1 MKKLNENMT
10 RKHNWD
16 QLQYIQKKIEKEGGD
31 ISKKLGSH
39 YKNQSKTANSL
50 WIDNPLK
57 KDIDLS
63 DNEPNANTHT
73 DPHLKDLPKN
83 SLIKEFKIFEKE
95 GKKEDEEIDRG
106 NYNKI
111 QRSMKTIR
119 TWDNYYHDNIGGNPN
134 PNKERRVLAGRQT
147 EYGDEGEKGYIEGFK
162 EDGVVVQTIDNKGHK
177 IVKFSD
183 ITKNYKEENKEDK
196 KEDLSLQGPNQ
207 ETKINKEEKSI
218 EVKKLNDKGKEDKK
232 SKKITDKIYNTKDI
246 KLKKLNDFGK
256 TKF

>member
-1 MKKLNENMT
+1 MGKLNENMT

-16 QLQYIQKKIEKEGGD
+16 QLQYIQKKIDKEGGD
-31 ISKKLGSH
+31 ISKKLGGE
-39 YKNQSKTANSL
+39 YKNQEKTANSL

-73 DPHLKDLPKN
+73 DPQLKDLPKN

-95 GKKEDEEIDRG
+95 QEEQEDRG

-111 QRSMKTIR
+111 QRNMKTIR
-119 TWDNYYHDNIGGNPN
+119 TWNNYYNDNVGGNSN
-134 PNKERRVLAGRQT
+134 PEKARNVLAGRQVKM
-147 EYGDEGEKGYIEGFK
+147 GDDEVGYIEDFK
-162 EDGVVVQTIDNKGHK
+162 KDGVLVQTIDNKGNR
-177 IVKFSD
+177 IVKFSE
-183 ITKNYKEENKEDK
+183 IIKNYKKDEDKEEK

-207 ETKINKEEKSI
+207 ENKIDKEEKSLK
-218 EVKKLNDKGKEDKK
+218 VKKLDDKGKEDKK
-232 SKKITDKIYNTKDI
+232 TKNIADKIYKTKDI

-256 TKF
+256 SNF